1 MSDNTEY
8 VRIAAAVVLPT
19 VGGFIG
25 SFSSAKNTKV
35 GGWYDS
41 LQKPWW
47 TPPKWVFGPMWTYL
61 YASMGYASY
70 LVWKDGGKGIERL
83 VYWYC
88 WTCKLYQIIIWCV
101 VKDKSKT
108 MILVS
113 AVGSDR
119 LLIRNTLF
127 IHSTILKLK
136 GDIQPVQVVKFQCT
150 AILGAAHVGSLL

>member
-83 VYWYC
+83 VY
-88 WTCKLYQIIIWCV
+88 
-101 VKDKSKT
+101 
-108 MILVS
+108 
-113 AVGSDR
+113 
-119 LLIRNTLF
+119 
-127 IHSTILKLK
+127 
-136 GDIQPVQVVKFQCT
+136 
-150 AILGAAHVGSLL
+150 